1 MLQMEIS
8 DFDKKL
14 YDLIIS
20 QLSEKDKYLII
31 IESLDNSYRFSEAK
45 GLLKDLIKNIKDTTD
60 G

>member
-1 MLQMEIS
+1 MKIS
-8 DFDKKL
+8 DFDKRL

-20 QLSEKDKYLII
+20 QLSEEDKYLII
-31 IESLDNSYRFSEAK
+31 TEGLDSSYRFSEAK